1 MVRLKNRYI
10 VGQVLFDR
18 AAKGAEGITGKD
30 LLAAVRDKI
39 SQFYGEIGTAQ
50 LSSSL
55 AVKFHDAES
64 SSSKG
69 SNDEGESGATQ
80 VFVLRCSREAEDSVR
95 FAMST
100 VSSVKKTTLIMRS
113 LAVSGSSRTCIS
125 TTANMLD
132 RSVDADWTLSEAEK
146 KNKKERLR
154 QVVTNSLE

>member
-1 MVRLKNRYI
+1 MVRLKHRYI

-18 AAKGAEGITGKD
+18 AAKGADEIAGKD

-55 AVKFHDAES
+55 AVKFHDAETN
-64 SSSKG
+64 KG
-69 SNDEGESGATQ
+69 DENGGSGATH
-80 VFVLRCSREAEDSVR
+80 VFVLRCSREAEESVR

-100 VSSVKKTTLIMRS
+100 VSTVRKTTLIMRS

-125 TTANMLD
+125 TTANLLD
-132 RSVDADWTLSEAEK
+132 RAVDADWTMGEVEK
-146 KNKKERLR
+146 KDKKARLR
-154 QVVTNSLE
+154 QVLTNSLE